1 MKKLKN
7 ILNNYLISDNKQ
19 YPIYILKLLLMKTTK
34 LNFLWKTYELEIIKD
49 KYENNRTYLWLIDK
63 SDNEYFSDISIND
76 PRLDI
81 NENEILINKDF
92 QNCFKDNNELYQWI
106 KENFDIKSWW
116 INNWYYTFTI

>member
-1 MKKLKN
+1 
-7 ILNNYLISDNKQ
+7 
-19 YPIYILKLLLMKTTK
+19 MKTTK
-34 LNFLWKTYELEIIKD
+34 LNFLWKTYELEMIKD

>member
-1 MKKLKN
+1 ME
-7 ILNNYLISDNKQ
+7 
-19 YPIYILKLLLMKTTK
+19 TTK

-49 KYENNRTYLWLIDK
+49 KYENNRIYLWLIDK

-76 PRLDI
+76 PILDI

-92 QNCFKDNNELYQWI
+92 QNCFKDNMDLYQWI

>member
-1 MKKLKN
+1 
-7 ILNNYLISDNKQ
+7 
-19 YPIYILKLLLMKTTK
+19 MKTTK

>member
-1 MKKLKN
+1 
-7 ILNNYLISDNKQ
+7 
-19 YPIYILKLLLMKTTK
+19 MKTTK
-34 LNFLWKTYELEIIKD
+34 LNFLWKTYELEIIKN
-49 KYENNRTYLWLIDK
+49 KYENNRIYLWLIDK

-76 PRLDI
+76 PKLDI